1 MSRVLLLG
9 GGGAV
14 GRQALASTAACSA
27 IDEVIVAD
35 RIQAAAERA
44 ASAYPGHA
52 KPIALDLFDD
62 AALRKAMQ
70 DVDAVMNCAGPYFR
84 TGVHCLQAAIA
95 EKRPYLDLCDDWE
108 TTHEMLRL
116 DGEARSA
123 GVSAIIGMGS
133 SPGVTNLLARVAAS
147 ELDSCVK
154 LVTGWNLDAGRET
167 FIEAEQHRAGTHAR
181 VDHWLHQLSGE
192 VEIWRNGR
200 RERARPFAAIRL
212 EPPGLKPRTVY
223 TLGHPEP
230 LTLPRMIPALEWAA
244 HVMVLS
250 HAEAALARGLV
261 ERIASGSLSV
271 DQASALVLRPARRP
285 LALKARVAMGALR
298 DAMRPLP
305 KYPALFAVAEGR
317 KHEQRRRVSAWLT
330 RMPLGGLNGAAG
342 VPLAV
347 ALKLAVTRRL
357 GRAGVSP
364 PEDILDP
371 HIFFE
376 EFATR
381 AAPKSEG
388 TTPLIHIE
396 TLDVT
401 DEE

>member
-27 IDEVIVAD
+27 IDEVVVAD
-35 RIQAAAERA
+35 RILAAAERA
-44 ASAYPGHA
+44 AAPYPGHA
-52 KPIALDLFDD
+52 KPIALDVFNDD
-62 AALRKAMQ
+62 ALRNAMQ
-70 DVDAVMNCAGPYFR
+70 DVDAVLNCAGPYFR

-116 DGEARSA
+116 DGEARAA
-123 GVSAIIGMGS
+123 GVSAVIGMGS
-133 SPGVTNLLARVAAS
+133 SPGVTNLLARVAAA
-147 ELDSCVK
+147 ELDTCVK
-154 LVTGWNLDAGRET
+154 LVTGWNLDAGKEG
-167 FIEAEQHRAGTHAR
+167 FIEGEQHHAGTHAR
-181 VDHWLHQLSGE
+181 VNHWLHQLSGE

-250 HAEAALARGLV
+250 RAEASLARGLV
-261 ERIASGSLSV
+261 ERIASNALSV
-271 DQASALVLRPARRP
+271 DQATALVLRPARRP
-285 LALKARVAMGALR
+285 LALKARVAMAALH
-298 DAMRPLP
+298 DMVSPLP
-305 KYPALFAVAEGR
+305 EYPALFAVAEGR
-317 KHEQRRRVSAWLT
+317 KNEQRRRVSAWVT
-330 RMPLGGLNGAAG
+330 RMPVGGMNGAAG

-381 AAPKSEG
+381 AAPRTEG
-388 TTPLIHIE
+388 HGPMIHIE